1 MIAKYKPARAL
12 IFVMV
17 LTMILGLMPMSA
29 YAATY
34 TDEIELDTHSVILVD
49 RSGSVKNRE
58 KVDAILQEI
67 NPEKL
72 NPETGEMEK
81 EFPEVH
87 FDSRGIILDDTYV
100 GGGDSPICEAL
111 DDVVR
116 GGFTHVII
124 VTDGEQWPQKY
135 DALGIYRNLDIR
147 IILTEEMDVEAQQL
161 VDQLQLHMIESSLK
175 VQTPSGEEIVLMD
188 EYKPETITVEIEIP
202 DPVIEEPEPE
212 DDEDPGDEESD
223 PGPTVIQTVECDHE
237 CKGVK
242 CWWWLALLLGILIAA
257 LFDFIHE
264 LIARRGWFGPTVGK
278 VKKGAK
284 MLLDVSGS
292 MSNYASAVVRAA
304 KRGKAESIIAF
315 GDQVLEVLLDEVAK
329 LSIGGATLG
338 VEALKRAAANGWEEI
353 ILVSDLQFN
362 GEALN
367 VNDFPVKFKCIT
379 VLAPNPYNMAMI
391 SELQQIADRVE
402 VLSL

>member
-1 MIAKYKPARAL
+1 MIAMYNLKRAL

-34 TDEIELDTHSVILVD
+34 TEEIEIETRTIILVD
-49 RSGSVKNRE
+49 RSGSMKDRE
-58 KVDAILQEI
+58 AVDKIMASLDTENVTIAY
-67 NPEKL
+67 
-72 NPETGEMEK
+72 
-81 EFPEVH
+81 
-87 FDSRGIILDDTYV
+87 FDSHKLTLDENYNV
-100 GGGDSPICEAL
+100 GGNSSICEAI
-111 DDVVR
+111 DAAAR
-116 GGFTHVII
+116 GGFVHII
-124 VTDGEQWPQKY
+124 VVTDGEQYPREY
-135 DALGIYRNLDIR
+135 GALGIYTDLDVQIF
-147 IILTEEMDVEAQQL
+147 LSEEKDKEAEKFLAELQDSL
-161 VDQLQLHMIESSLK
+161 VNSSLT
-175 VQTPSGEEIVLMD
+175 VTGIDGNVEVLMD
-188 EYKPETITVEIEIP
+188 GYKPKTYTIEIEIP
-202 DPVIEEPEPE
+202 DPVVEEPEP
-212 DDEDPGDEESD
+212 DDEKDPGDDESD

-237 CKGVK
+237 CNAS

-292 MSNYASAVVRAA
+292 MSKYASAVVRAA

-338 VEALKRAAANGWEEI
+338 VEALKRAEANGWEEI

-367 VNDFPVKFKCIT
+367 GNDFPVKFKSIT